1 MVLAEQESKA
11 DARRCGARL
20 STPSRV
26 RAREGAGEAPDAR
39 PRARRPARLP
49 RATPPR
55 YPHDAMRARPFILG
69 AVAALAALAGSG
81 CTAFYWSKP
90 GSTPE
95 QFAIDNEDCVRQAAP
110 SPAVIGYGVMVQE
123 AYRGCLRS
131 RGYVRSK
138 QYEPVP
144 PGFYRGVE

>member
-1 MVLAEQESKA
+1 M
-11 DARRCGARL
+11 R
-20 STPSRV
+20 SRSPIV
-26 RAREGAGEAPDAR
+26 
-39 PRARRPARLP
+39 
-49 RATPPR
+49 
-55 YPHDAMRARPFILG
+55 G
-69 AVAALAALAGSG
+69 AVLTLAALTGSA

-95 QFAIDNEDCVRQAAP
+95 QFALDNEDCVKQAAP
-110 SPAVIGYGVMVQE
+110 SPAVIAYGVMVQE
-123 AYRGCLRS
+123 AYRNCLRA

>member
-1 MVLAEQESKA
+1 MLGEHESKA
-11 DARRCGARL
+11 NASRRAGAFPDL
-20 STPSRV
+20 
-26 RAREGAGEAPDAR
+26 RARARARGAGVAPDAR
-39 PRARRPARLP
+39 PRAWRPARLLP
-49 RATPPR
+49 TTAPR
-55 YPHDAMRARPFILG
+55 YPHGAMRAPSLIVG
-69 AVAALAALAGSG
+69 AVLALAALTSSG

-95 QFAIDNEDCVRQAAP
+95 QFAMDNEDCVKQAAP

-123 AYRGCLRS
+123 AYRGCLRA

-144 PGFYRGVE
+144 PGYYRGVE